1 MRHFTRML
9 GTCSLLAACGGDD
22 GGSVDPQEVI
32 TTATLTFT
40 PTGGGA
46 AVTAS
51 FDDPDGP
58 GGAAP
63 VIDPISLPA
72 ASYTLGVR
80 FLNGLETP
88 PEDITLEV
96 ADEANQH
103 QVFFTGTAVNGPA
116 SDRAGAPLTHAYADR
131 DVNDLPVGLQNTIT
145 ATTGTGQLT
154 VTLRHLPPVNGTAV
168 KTAELAGTVKTS
180 GLAAI
185 GGESDA
191 MVSFDVTVP

>member
-1 MRHFTRML
+1 MRCFTLVL
-9 GTCSLLAACGGDD
+9 GTCSLLAACGGD
-22 GGSVDPQEVI
+22 GGPIDPPELI
-32 TTATLTFT
+32 TTVTLTFT
-40 PTGGGA
+40 PTGGGT
-46 AVTAS
+46 AVTAA

-63 VIDPISLPA
+63 VIDPINLPA
-72 ASYTLGVR
+72 ASYMLGVR
-80 FLNGLETP
+80 FENGLETP
-88 PEDITLEV
+88 PEDITIEV
-96 ADEANQH
+96 ADEADQH
-103 QVFFTGTAVNGPA
+103 QLFFIGTAVNGPA

-131 DVNDLPVGLQNTIT
+131 DANDLPVGLQNTIT
-145 ATTGTGQLT
+145 ATAGTGQLV
-154 VTLRHLPPVNGTAV
+154 VTLRHLPPVNGNPV